1 MLDAIFFLVGRDE
14 AAHAAFTGRSSSW
27 KLRDNREETIAD
39 LAYVLASFKMPGDG
53 LIPNYRER
61 LETSGAGIS
70 PRVFLQKVAWPLIS
84 AKEISRDEMMT
95 ALRKHKIARA
105 L

>member
-1 MLDAIFFLVGRDE
+1 
-14 AAHAAFTGRSSSW
+14 
-27 KLRDNREETIAD
+27 
-39 LAYVLASFKMPGDG
+39 
-53 LIPNYRER
+53 
-61 LETSGAGIS
+61 
-70 PRVFLQKVAWPLIS
+70 VFLQKVAWPLIS